1 VRNLTTGSAD
11 HRKFMKILVVND
23 EPSFS
28 DLITRAIRRLGHV
41 SSSCPSAREAIRR
54 VRDEGFDAVIAAL
67 ELPDMDGIELAAM
80 LRTEHDAL
88 AIGFSSGANDVL
100 RDAAARVGRV
110 LPRVW
115 TVATLKDLLNG
126 LDRYLRKL
134 ATGTDRPE
142 LIPSAFRRA
151 ATGNLL
157 AMAPSM
163 RPSAP
168 SLPAPPQRE
177 VPPVVIEELPPIDDD
192 PGPDATAAERPRSSA
207 RLALRK
213 VRLSCRS
220 WDQVERLCAQHSA
233 GKTVLT
239 LRGPYR
245 LHLGEPLVVALALPD
260 ELVLSL
266 RAEVIAIRDE
276 SGDIATYAIGL
287 AGLTDVVIARLE
299 SMAAAATGNSTDLFG
314 RPTRPL
320 PRAKSEISFA

>member
-1 VRNLTTGSAD
+1 
-11 HRKFMKILVVND
+11 MKILVVND

-28 DLITRAIRRLGHV
+28 DLLTRAIRRRGHV
-41 SSSCPSAREAIRR
+41 SSSCPSAHEALHR
-54 VRDEGFDAVIAAL
+54 VRSEGFDAVITAL
-67 ELPDMDGIELAAM
+67 ELPDLDGIELAAL
-80 LRTEHDAL
+80 LRTEHEAL
-88 AIGFSSGANDVL
+88 AIGFSSGMDDVL
-100 RDAAARVGRV
+100 RDSAARVGRV

-115 TVATLKDLLNG
+115 TVATLKDLLSG
-126 LDRYLRKL
+126 LDRDLRKL

-142 LIPSAFRRA
+142 LIVPWSMRRA
-151 ATGNLL
+151 ATENPL

-168 SLPAPPQRE
+168 SLPPAPPRD
-177 VPPVVIEELPPIDDD
+177 VPPVVIEELPAVDDD

-207 RLALRK
+207 RTALRK

-239 LRGPYR
+239 LRGRYHLQ
-245 LHLGEPLVVALALPD
+245 LHEPLVVALALPD

-276 SGDIATYAIGL
+276 QGEIATYAIGL
-287 AGLTDVVIARLE
+287 AGLTAAVIARLE
-299 SMAAAATGNSTDLFG
+299 HMAAAATGSDLATDLLG
-314 RPTRPL
+314 RPTRKL